1 MLQVGMIDAAAKRTL
16 QMRAGFLGVGLL
28 LLAGCSNDR
37 LDTTGSIGGSPEP
50 VTAAPSGR
58 ITRAPLAAPDAT
70 RSVAA
75 APSAALPGSA
85 APRGAASPNTAA
97 PNVDMAGRWFLA
109 ADDGRRCGMNFGA
122 PGRAGEGSIAPE
134 SGCPGQF
141 FTSRRWLFDQ
151 GSLLIRDHNGA
162 PLAQLAMAGAGH
174 FDGTAVDGQHV
185 SLAK

>member
-1 MLQVGMIDAAAKRTL
+1 MIDAAATRTL
-16 QMRAGFLGVGLL
+16 QARAGFLGVALL
-28 LLAGCSNDR
+28 LLAGCGNDR

-58 ITRAPLAAPDAT
+58 ITSAPLPAPNAT
-70 RSVAA
+70 QNAAA
-75 APSAALPGSA
+75 APSAP
-85 APRGAASPNTAA
+85 PPGAASPSAA
-97 PNVDMAGRWFLA
+97 SPGAAPPNVDMAGRWFLA

-134 SGCPGQF
+134 GGCPGQF

-151 GSLLIRDHNGA
+151 GSLVIRDHNGA

>member
-1 MLQVGMIDAAAKRTL
+1 MINAAAKRML
-16 QMRAGFLGVGLL
+16 QARAGFLGVGLL

-58 ITRAPLAAPDAT
+58 ITSAPLAAPGAART
-70 RSVAA
+70 AAA
-75 APSAALPGSA
+75 APDA
-85 APRGAASPNTAA
+85 APPSVASPNTVPPSTAS

-109 ADDGRRCGMNFGA
+109 ADGRRCGMNFGA

-134 SGCPGQF
+134 GGCPGQF

-151 GSLLIRDHNGA
+151 GSLVIRDHNGA